1 MAVGTVFGH
10 PQGTSISESKIH
22 SGWAQ
27 KDGVGL
33 GQESLVVVLVIVGQV
48 VTFGCTFGCARTVA
62 VRSLKGISSVC
73 MKVNHGQD
81 VRHNEANARGNGGT
95 SHNR

>member
-22 SGWAQ
+22 SGWGQ

-33 GQESLVVVLVIVGQV
+33 GQKGLVVVLVIVGQV
-48 VTFGCTFGCARTVA
+48 VAFACARTMA

-73 MKVNHGQD
+73 VKGNHGQD
-81 VRHNEANARGNGGT
+81 VRQNEANARVNEGT